1 MLEGEVNG
9 PQYGSMREER
19 QMATGQSPL
28 KDVIGLQRVATK
40 NVIGL
45 QRATKDVIGLHRA
58 TKDAIGLQR
67 ATKDVIGLQRVVEYQ
82 SVIRS
87 IVPEGL
93 RVKLPSTSAC
103 WQETELYVIN
113 NDSNLSMIHRKI
125 KQLKV
130 TRMVRVPQQWNCWA
144 SYIATGMKQ
153 LQDVQLRQMEKKPDL
168 PEVVKRGISSLPT
181 LSSPGQDTSP
191 VDIQDWL
198 EEVGS
203 VMTDLSDSSWDWW
216 LQTKELAEDHYRKW
230 IKSTPMEKISLAM
243 PKNPSLEQGRYGRVN
258 ARAAGMVLAALP
270 QEVKSEMITKKI
282 SGSTAILIFKLLTA
296 YRPGREKEKTLFLQ
310 QLTSPEAAAAA
321 EEAVQGLR
329 RCGRWHARAKDLTV
343 TVPDPVLMIKGLAAI
358 VSGVLGR
365 HQDVWLRT
373 SMVRQKLQLDSN
385 PTEETTLGYHKHL
398 QAEMELLSTASTS
411 TTGNRTAPRIKSATT
426 TAEQSPVAPSSTTA
440 PAAKPKASPAKDKLC
455 KWFAKTESGCRRGV
469 DCQFGHEWGATPK
482 AGRCLICSST
492 GHVKRDCPVK
502 EKGAGTK
509 FQKPRPDQPQSTSS
523 TTAPATRAM
532 AAATPEV
539 TTAPLSPS
547 SQPAA
552 EPSPST
558 SPPSSQARVPPEEER
573 PGELKQMLADAS
585 KMLKTMMANNPS
597 TSSGSST
604 VPSYESIQKQLDELR
619 LKAMVVADT
628 TSSTT
633 SSTRLVC
640 RDSEA
645 T

>member
-45 QRATKDVIGLHRA
+45 QRATKDVIGLQRA

-130 TRMVRVPQQWNCWA
+130 TRVVRVPQQWNCWA

-282 SGSTAILIFKLLTA
+282 SGSTASLIFKLLTA

-329 RCGRWHARAKDLTV
+329 RWGRWHARAKDLTV
-343 TVPDPVLMIKGLAAI
+343 MKVSGDGAKDQQGTLLDSGSTHILRPAKDETECKESQQVYVILAGDEKRLLNQTASGSIVVDPDKAKDVQSIVPFGKVIHHPKHGRIKTRVRAGCPEITDAGQAAAI
-358 VSGVLGR
+358 IPELEMKKVAELKEKTQELQDQLTAIRMIEDRKADWRVLLARYSEQG
-365 HQDVWLRT
+365 QSAD
-373 SMVRQKLQLDSN
+373 
-385 PTEETTLGYHKHL
+385 GL
-398 QAEMELLSTASTS
+398 QALFT
-411 TTGNRTAPRIKSATT
+411 
-426 TAEQSPVAPSSTTA
+426 SPVFANIPNEVRTVTA
-440 PAAKPKASPAKDKLC
+440 PAIDP
-455 KWFAKTESGCRRGV
+455 T
-469 DCQFGHEWGATPK
+469 
-482 AGRCLICSST
+482 
-492 GHVKRDCPVK
+492 
-502 EKGAGTK
+502 
-509 FQKPRPDQPQSTSS
+509 
-523 TTAPATRAM
+523 
-532 AAATPEV
+532 
-539 TTAPLSPS
+539 
-547 SQPAA
+547 PAA
-552 EPSPST
+552 
-558 SPPSSQARVPPEEER
+558 
-573 PGELKQMLADAS
+573 GWDYLKLLPLPRRMR
-585 KMLKTMMANNPS
+585 K
-597 TSSGSST
+597 
-604 VPSYESIQKQLDELR
+604 R
-619 LKAMVVADT
+619 LHK
-628 TSSTT
+628 
-633 SSTRLVC
+633 
-640 RDSEA
+640 
-645 T
+645 